1 MVRNGKKMSICF
13 NLDEYDLSV
22 KDWEVLLNK
31 SINNEYIVNGYI
43 LRWEYIITDNTLE
56 LFADVKKR

>member
-1 MVRNGKKMSICF
+1 MSICF

-43 LRWEYIITDNTLE
+43 LRWEYIITDDNTLE